1 MHRYIPNTAEQ
12 QQAMLA
18 TLGMQSTADLFREI
32 PEQVRLRRAL
42 DLPPSHSELE
52 LLAHLGALAQKN
64 LGATDYTCF
73 LGAGAYDH
81 YTPSIVNHLLL
92 RQEFFTAYT
101 PYQPEISQ
109 GTLQAIFEF
118 QTMICELTGLDVAN
132 ASVYD
137 GATALAEAAI
147 MAANATRRSEIVVSG
162 TVHPEHRAVLQTYGQ
177 TRDMEIRV
185 VPHKNGATDMEA
197 LKAATTPQTAAVL
210 LQSPNFFGVIED
222 LAGAANIAHGEGALM
237 VASVDPISLALLK
250 SPAEMGV
257 DIAVGDGQPLG
268 VPLSFGGPYVGF
280 MATTQKL
287 LRNMP
292 GRIVGITN
300 DSDGQRAYVLTMQTR
315 EQHIRREKATSNIC
329 TNNALIA
336 LATTIYL
343 GAMGKAGLREVA
355 TQCVSKSRYAY
366 EALLKS
372 GQFEEAFAAPFFR
385 EFVVKS
391 KRPVAELNDAL
402 LKHGILG
409 GYDLGQDYPEL
420 ANHWLV
426 AVTEKRTKEEID
438 NLVKKAV
445 E

>member
-1 MHRYIPNTAEQ
+1 MHRYIPNTPKQ

-18 TLGMQSTADLFREI
+18 TLGMQEVEELFVEI
-32 PEQVRLRRAL
+32 PAQVRLKRPL

-52 LLAHLGALAQKN
+52 LLAHLGALAQNN

-81 YTPSIVNHLLL
+81 YAPSIVNHMLL

-118 QTMICELTGLDVAN
+118 QTMVCELTGLDVSN

-147 MAANATRRSEIVVSG
+147 MACNATRRAEIIVAHS
-162 TVHPEHRAVLQTYGQ
+162 VHPEHRAVLETYGR
-177 TRDMEIRV
+177 TRDMVIRI
-185 VPHKNGATDMEA
+185 VPHKNGTVDVAA
-197 LKAATTPQTAAVL
+197 LTAAVTSATAAVL
-210 LQSPNFFGVIED
+210 VQSPNFFGVIED
-222 LAGAANIAHGEGALM
+222 LEAAAKIAHREGALM
-237 VASVDPISLALLK
+237 VASVDPISLGLLK
-250 SPAEMGV
+250 SPGELGV

-280 MATTQKL
+280 MAATQKL

-292 GRIVGITN
+292 GRIVGMTS
-300 DSDGQRAYVLTMQTR
+300 DSEGQRAYVLTMQTR

-343 GAMGKAGLREVA
+343 GAMGQAGLSEVA
-355 TQCVSKSRYAY
+355 EQCVSKSRYAY
-366 EALLKS
+366 AELLKTRE
-372 GQFEEAFAAPFFR
+372 FEPAFAAPFFR

-391 KRPVAELNDAL
+391 KRPVAELNHAL
-402 LKHGILG
+402 LRHGILG

-420 ANHWLV
+420 TNHWLV
-426 AVTEKRTKEEID
+426 AVTEKRTKDEID
-438 NLVKKAV
+438 NLVRKAV

>member
-1 MHRYIPNTAEQ
+1 MHRYIPSTLAQ

-18 TLGMQSTADLFREI
+18 TLGMQDLEDLFREI
-32 PEQVRLRRAL
+32 PEQVRLKRAL
-42 DLPPSHSELE
+42 DLPQSHSEME
-52 LLAHLGALAQKN
+52 LMAHLSSLAQNN

-81 YTPSIVNHLLL
+81 YTPSIVNHMLL

-118 QTMICELTGLDVAN
+118 QSMICELTGLDVSN

-137 GATALAEAAI
+137 GATALAEAAL
-147 MAANATRRSEIVVSG
+147 MAGNATRRSEIVVAGS
-162 TVHPEHRAVLQTYGQ
+162 VHPEHRAVLKTYGQ
-177 TRDMEIRV
+177 TRDIEIRE
-185 VPHKNGATDMEA
+185 VPHKNGAVDLDA
-197 LKAATTPQTAAVL
+197 LKSAVSSSTAAVL
-210 LQSPNFFGVIED
+210 IQSPNFFGVIED
-222 LAGAANIAHGEGALM
+222 LSAAASIAHTEGALL
-237 VASVDPISLALLK
+237 VASVDPIALGLLK
-250 SPAEMGV
+250 SPGEMGV

-268 VPLSFGGPYVGF
+268 IPLSFGGPYVGF

-300 DSDGQRAYVLTMQTR
+300 DSEGQRAYVLTMQTR

-343 GAMGKAGLREVA
+343 GVMGKEGLREVA
-355 TQCVSKSRYAY
+355 MQCVSKSRYAY
-366 EALLKS
+366 DELLKS

-391 KRPVAELNDAL
+391 KRPVAELNQAL

-420 ANHWLV
+420 ENHWLV
-426 AVTEKRTKEEID
+426 AVTEKRTKDEID
-438 NLVKKAV
+438 TLVEKAV
-445 E
+445 M